1 MKKILFVF
9 NHPAPYK
16 VALYNGLSSFFDIH
30 VIFER
35 LKAKNRPALFY
46 YEKQY
51 AFKLHKINGMSLGK
65 ENFLSWGIKRALKRN
80 TYDLVVINGYST
92 LAEMIGLHFLK
103 SRHIPYL
110 FAINGGIVKK
120 ESKLKS
126 WFKKKMLQGAYRYL
140 SPSPIADEY
149 LLHYGIEKERIIH
162 YPYSTIK
169 TEEIPT
175 ALLSNKEKNMFWKA
189 KNISHSQVFISF
201 GQFIARKNNVRLLR
215 LWSKV
220 NPDYALI
227 LIGYGPE
234 RKKYQSLLKKEHLSN
249 VYIFPFM
256 NHSDLLKFIRYADGA
271 IFLSQEDIYGHM
283 INEALSQ
290 GLPVIASN
298 KIISARS
305 LIKEG
310 NNGFLVDASSE
321 KDIIDRIDKIQADM
335 SYSALETA
343 KNNTIEKMI
352 SAHKAIIE
360 DLCL

>member
-1 MKKILFVF
+1 
-9 NHPAPYK
+9 
-16 VALYNGLSSFFDIH
+16 
-30 VIFER
+30 
-35 LKAKNRPALFY
+35 
-46 YEKQY
+46 
-51 AFKLHKINGMSLGK
+51 
-65 ENFLSWGIKRALKRN
+65 
-80 TYDLVVINGYST
+80 
-92 LAEMIGLHFLK
+92 
-103 SRHIPYL
+103 
-110 FAINGGIVKK
+110 
-120 ESKLKS
+120 
-126 WFKKKMLQGAYRYL
+126 
-140 SPSPIADEY
+140 
-149 LLHYGIEKERIIH
+149 
-162 YPYSTIK
+162 
-169 TEEIPT
+169 
-175 ALLSNKEKNMFWKA
+175 
-189 KNISHSQVFISF
+189 
-201 GQFIARKNNVRLLR
+201 
-215 LWSKV
+215 
-220 NPDYALI
+220 
-227 LIGYGPE
+227 
-234 RKKYQSLLKKEHLSN
+234 
-249 VYIFPFM
+249 M